1 MSDGLDE
8 LYQVSQAVLSVTR
21 QMSVRDVLQVIVR
34 SARSLV
40 GARYAALGVPDEGD
54 SFAEFVV
61 DGISSAEW
69 QAIGPLPRRHGMLAV
84 LLNEGKPERL
94 ADIRKDPR
102 FEGWPS
108 AHPQMSHFLGVPVRD
123 GDQVLGIIFAANKTS
138 AAAAGR
144 GFTERDEEILS
155 LFAAH
160 AAIALTNARLYE
172 RSQELSVMQERSR
185 LARDLHDAVT
195 QKVFSIRA
203 HARAATVLAAR
214 DPMDAAR
221 VRTEIEVIG
230 ALGAEAHAEL
240 RAVIDGLAPPDLE
253 AAGLAES
260 LRRYAVLAGRAHG
273 VPVTFTAGALP
284 ALGPRAE
291 AALYRVAQEALHNA
305 LRHAG
310 ASGVR
315 VALSRAARRV
325 VLEVSDDG
333 HGFVPEAPSSGLGL
347 ASMRE
352 RASAAGAALTIR
364 SGETGTLVRMTVPV
378 KAGPVKAGA
387 VKAGVVKAGAGQ
399 GRGGQGEPGQGGAG
413 HEGARQGG
421 RRAMTRP
428 ISVLIVDDHPVVR
441 RGLRVLLEVQ
451 DGIEVAGEAG
461 DGTAAL
467 ALDAEHAPDVI
478 LLDLKLPGMDGI
490 AVLSE
495 LRSRDSAA
503 RVLVLTSATEPA
515 SASLAVRSGAAGVL
529 YKDVDP
535 DALVRAIRSVHDG
548 HLLLASEAAG
558 PLVRSAGTWGPGV
571 GLDTLTS
578 REREVLAELTKG
590 RSNREIARALGVSEK
605 TVKAHVSSVLAKLG
619 VQDRTQ
625 AALLAVRNQL

>member
-108 AHPQMSHFLGVPVRD
+108 SHPQMSHFLGVPVRD
-123 GDQVLGIIFAANKTS
+123 GDRVLGIIFAANKTS

-144 GFTERDEEILS
+144 GFTERDLQILS

-172 RSQELSVMQERSR
+172 RSRELSVLQERSR

-195 QKVFSIRA
+195 QKLFSIRA
-203 HARAATVLAAR
+203 HARAAAVLAAR
-214 DPMDAAR
+214 DPVDAAR
-221 VRTEIEVIG
+221 VRAEIEVIG
-230 ALGAEAHAEL
+230 ELGAEAHAEL

-260 LRRYAVLAGRAHG
+260 LRRYAMLAGRAHG
-273 VPVTFTAGALP
+273 VPVTFTAGDLP

-315 VALSRAARRV
+315 VALSKVPSKAPSKAPRQV

-333 HGFVPEAPSSGLGL
+333 HGFVPEAPSGGLGM

-352 RASAAGAALTIR
+352 RAAAAGAALTIR
-364 SGETGTLVRMTVPV
+364 SGKTGTLVRMTVPFKAV
-378 KAGPVKAGA
+378 PVTTAGPTAGPRE
-387 VKAGVVKAGAGQ
+387 AGDDAAHLGADRRRPSGGQARAPGAARGAG
-399 GRGGQGEPGQGGAG
+399 GDR
-413 HEGARQGG
+413 GG
-421 RRAMTRP
+421 RRGRRRRHGARAGRRARP
-428 ISVLIVDDHPVVR
+428 
-441 RGLRVLLEVQ
+441 G
-451 DGIEVAGEAG
+451 
-461 DGTAAL
+461 
-467 ALDAEHAPDVI
+467 
-478 LLDLKLPGMDGI
+478 
-490 AVLSE
+490 
-495 LRSRDSAA
+495 RDPARPEAA
-503 RVLVLTSATEPA
+503 RHG
-515 SASLAVRSGAAGVL
+515 RH
-529 YKDVDP
+529 
-535 DALVRAIRSVHDG
+535 RR
-548 HLLLASEAAG
+548 
-558 PLVRSAGTWGPGV
+558 PG
-571 GLDTLTS
+571 
-578 REREVLAELTKG
+578 
-590 RSNREIARALGVSEK
+590 
-605 TVKAHVSSVLAKLG
+605 
-619 VQDRTQ
+619 
-625 AALLAVRNQL
+625 